1 MTPTQQEQN
10 ILYILQKHKGQDN
23 AITFSDLAVKARMN
37 ERELRSTVADMITI
51 KHQPIG
57 TSSSAGYYMLTNK
70 SECKHCGSEAWSRSH
85 KNRERGQAYDVI
97 EDKYFSKTEQ
107 ISLGGM

>member
-1 MTPTQQEQN
+1 MKVELKIDYEGNP
-10 ILYILQKHKGQDN
+10 YITCSQHGDS
-23 AITFSDLAVKARMN
+23 TEDDL
-37 ERELRSTVADMITI
+37 
-51 KHQPIG
+51 
-57 TSSSAGYYMLTNK
+57 
-70 SECKHCGSEAWSRSH
+70 HCGSEAWSRSH